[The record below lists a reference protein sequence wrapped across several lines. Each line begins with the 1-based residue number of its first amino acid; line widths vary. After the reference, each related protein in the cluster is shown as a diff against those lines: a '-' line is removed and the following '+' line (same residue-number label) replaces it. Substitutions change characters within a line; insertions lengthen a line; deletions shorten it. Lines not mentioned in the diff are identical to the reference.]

1 MFAQVL
7 LVGRKRW
14 KLLKISFWVLE
25 GVLVLGTAILAWGYS
40 RALLPDLRPCTKTT
54 MGCPAEHP
62 DSRCAGWW
70 CFASARTSSSCGD
83 R

>member
-7 LVGRKRW
+7 SVGQKRW
-14 KLLKISFWVLE
+14 KVLRISFWVFQ
-25 GVLVLGTAILAWGYS
+25 GILVLGTAILAWGYS
-40 RALLPDLRPCTKTT
+40 RALLLDLRPCTKTT
-54 MGCPAEHP
+54 IGCSAEHR
-62 DSRCAGWW
+62 DSRCAEWW

>member
-7 LVGRKRW
+7 LVVRRTW
-14 KLLKISFWVLE
+14 KVLKIRVLE
-25 GVLVLGTAILAWGYS
+25 GILVLGTAILAWGYG

-54 MGCPAEHP
+54 MGCPAEHR

-70 CFASARTSSSCGD
+70 CFASARPSSSCGD

>member
-7 LVGRKRW
+7 LAGRKTW
-14 KLLKISFWVLE
+14 KVLKISFWVL
-25 GVLVLGTAILAWGYS
+25 GCILVLGTAILMWGYG
-40 RALLPDLRPCTKTT
+40 RALLPDLRPCTKTA
-54 MGCPAEHP
+54 MGRPAEGR

-70 CFASARTSSSCGD
+70 SFASAPTSSSCSE

>member
-1 MFAQVL
+1 MFTQVL
-7 LVGRKRW
+7 SAGRKTW
-14 KLLKISFWVLE
+14 KVLKISFWVLE
-25 GVLVLGTAILAWGYS
+25 GILALGTAILVWGYG

-54 MGCPAEHP
+54 MGCPAEHS

-70 CFASARTSSSCGD
+70 CFASARTSSCGD